1 MGQYMFGREKSPLL
15 GIDIS
20 SSVVKVLELS
30 QKNGKY
36 CVESYAVEPL
46 PLNAVIEG
54 RIEDNDEVAGAIR
67 RAVKRSGT
75 KAKEAA
81 VAVSAN
87 SAITKIVSFA
97 SSLSER
103 EMEEQIMLE
112 ADNYIPYPLEEVRLD
127 FEVIGTSAAD
137 IDAVDVLLAASR
149 TENVDVRTE
158 VLEKSGLKP
167 KLVDLE
173 AYTVENAFGLI
184 AQQMPNHGQG
194 LTVAVVDVGATI
206 TTLHVL
212 VDGKIVFTRE
222 QTFGGRML
230 TEDIERHYG
239 MSYQE
244 AGRAKKE
251 NNLPE
256 DYEPKVLDPFKR
268 SMTTTVTRALQFF
281 FSAST
286 QYQSIDHII
295 LAGGCASIE
304 GVDAMIEEDTGT
316 STSIANPF
324 SEMVL
329 GSRVKI
335 QALSKDAPSMMIACG
350 LAMRSF
356 D

>member
-1 MGQYMFGREKSPLL
+1 MFGRKKSPLL

-54 RIEDNDEVAGAIR
+54 RIENNDEVAGAIR

-87 SAITKIVSFA
+87 SAITKIVSF
-97 SSLSER
+97 SSTLSER

-112 ADNYIPYPLEEVRLD
+112 ADSYIPYPLEEVRLD
-127 FEVIGTSAAD
+127 FEVLGTSAAD

-149 TENVDVRTE
+149 TENVDVRIE

-256 DYEPKVLDPFKR
+256 DYESKVLDPFKR

-295 LAGGCASIE
+295 LAGGCASIS

-335 QALSKDAPSMMIACG
+335 QALSADAPSMMIACG

>member
-1 MGQYMFGREKSPLL
+1 MFGRKKSPLL

-30 QKNGKY
+30 HKNGKY
-36 CVESYAVEPL
+36 SVEAYSVEPL
-46 PLNAVIEG
+46 PLNSVIEG
-54 RIEDNDEVAGAIR
+54 RIENVEEVAGALK
-67 RAVKRSGT
+67 RALKRSNS

-87 SAITKIVSFA
+87 SAITKIISFPA
-97 SSLSER
+97 DLSER

-127 FEVIGTSAAD
+127 FEVLGASAAD
-137 IDAVDVLLAASR
+137 MDAVDVLLAASR
-149 TENVDVRTE
+149 SENVDARTE
-158 VLEKSGLKP
+158 VIEQAGLKP
-167 KLVDLE
+167 KLVDVE
-173 AYTVENAFGLI
+173 AYTIENAFSLI
-184 AQQMPNHGQG
+184 AEQMPNHGQG
-194 LTVAVVDVGATI
+194 LTVAVVDVGATV

-251 NNLPE
+251 NNLPD
-256 DYEPKVLDPFKR
+256 DYGPKVLEPFKR

-286 QYQSIDHII
+286 QYQSIDHIV
-295 LAGGCASIE
+295 LSGGCASIN

-324 SEMVL
+324 SDMVL
-329 GSRVKI
+329 GPKVKK
-335 QALSKDAPSMMIACG
+335 QALSNDAPSMLIACG

>member
-1 MGQYMFGREKSPLL
+1 MFGREKSPLL

-87 SAITKIVSFA
+87 SAITKIVSFS

>member
-1 MGQYMFGREKSPLL
+1 MFGRKKSPLL

-36 CVESYAVEPL
+36 CVESYSVEPL

-54 RIEDNDEVAGAIR
+54 RIENTDEVAGALR
-67 RAVKRSGT
+67 RAVKRSSS
-75 KAKEAA
+75 KSKDAA

-87 SAITKIVSFA
+87 SAITKVVSFP

-103 EMEEQIMLE
+103 ELEENVMLE
-112 ADNYIPYPLEEVRLD
+112 ANNYIPYPLEEVRLD
-127 FEVIGTSAAD
+127 FEVLGASAAD
-137 IDAVDVLLAASR
+137 VDAVDVLLAASR
-149 TENVDVRTE
+149 SENVDARTE
-158 VLEKSGLKP
+158 VLEKAGLKP
-167 KLVDLE
+167 KLVDVE
-173 AYTVENAFGLI
+173 AYTIENTFRLI
-184 AQQMPNHGQG
+184 THQMPNNGKG
-194 LTVAVVDVGATI
+194 LTVAVVDVGATM

-222 QTFGGRML
+222 QTFGGRLL

-244 AGRAKKE
+244 AGRAKKD
-251 NNLPE
+251 NNLPD
-256 DYEPKVLDPFKR
+256 DYGPKVLEPFKR

-286 QYQSIDHII
+286 QYQSIDHIV
-295 LAGGCASIE
+295 LAGGCASIQ
-304 GVDAMIEEDTGT
+304 GVDAMIEEETGT
-316 STSIANPF
+316 PTFIANPF

-329 GSRVKI
+329 GPKIKI
-335 QALSKDAPSMMIACG
+335 QALSNDAPSMMIACG

>member
-1 MGQYMFGREKSPLL
+1 MFGRKKSPLL

-20 SSVVKVLELS
+20 SSVVKVLELN

-46 PLNAVIEG
+46 PLNSVIEG
-54 RIEDNDEVAGAIR
+54 RIENTDEVASAVK
-67 RAVKRSGT
+67 RAVKRASS

-87 SAITKIVSFA
+87 SAITKTVSFP
-97 SSLSER
+97 SSLTER
-103 EMEEQIMLE
+103 ELEEQVMME

-127 FEVIGTSAAD
+127 FEVIGTSSSD
-137 IDAVDVLLAASR
+137 VDAVDVLLAASR
-149 TENVDVRTE
+149 SENVDARTE
-158 VLEKSGLKP
+158 VLEKAGLKP
-167 KLVDLE
+167 KLVDVE
-173 AYTVENAFGLI
+173 AYTIENTFSLI
-184 AQQMPNHGQG
+184 TQQLPNQGQG
-194 LTVAVVDVGATI
+194 LTVAVVDVGATV

-244 AGRAKKE
+244 AGRAKKQ
-251 NNLPE
+251 NNLPD
-256 DYEPKVLDPFKR
+256 DYNAKVLEPFKR
-268 SMTTTVTRALQFF
+268 SMVMTVTRGLQFF

-295 LAGGCASIE
+295 LAGGCASIQ
-304 GVDAMIEEDTGT
+304 GIDAMIEEDSGT

-324 SEMVL
+324 SDMVL
-329 GSRVKI
+329 GNKIKI
-335 QALSKDAPSMMIACG
+335 QALSNDAPSMLIACG

>member
-1 MGQYMFGREKSPLL
+1 MFGRKKSPLL

-30 QKNGKY
+30 HKNGKY
-36 CVESYAVEPL
+36 SVEAYSVEPL
-46 PLNAVIEG
+46 PLNSVIEG
-54 RIEDNDEVAGAIR
+54 RIENVEEVAGALK
-67 RAVKRSGT
+67 RALKRSNS

-87 SAITKIVSFA
+87 SAITKIISFPA
-97 SSLSER
+97 DLSER

-127 FEVIGTSAAD
+127 FEVLGSSAAD
-137 IDAVDVLLAASR
+137 MEAVDVLLAASR
-149 TENVDVRTE
+149 SENVDARTE
-158 VLEKSGLKP
+158 VIEQAGLKP
-167 KLVDLE
+167 KLVDVE
-173 AYTVENAFGLI
+173 AYTIENAFSLI
-184 AQQMPNHGQG
+184 AEQMPNHGQG
-194 LTVAVVDVGATI
+194 LTVAVVDVGATV

-251 NNLPE
+251 NNLPD
-256 DYEPKVLDPFKR
+256 DYGPKVLEPFKR

-286 QYQSIDHII
+286 QYQSIDHIV
-295 LAGGCASIE
+295 LSGGCASIN

-324 SEMVL
+324 SDMVL
-329 GSRVKI
+329 GPKVKK
-335 QALSKDAPSMMIACG
+335 QALSNDAPSMLIACG

>member
-1 MGQYMFGREKSPLL
+1 MFGRKKSPLL

-20 SSVVKVLELS
+20 SSVVKVLELH

-36 CVESYAVEPL
+36 SVESYSVEPL
-46 PLNAVIEG
+46 PLNSVVEG
-54 RIEDNDEVAGAIR
+54 RIENPDEVAGAIK
-67 RAVKRSGT
+67 RAVKRSST

-87 SAITKIVSFA
+87 AAITKIISFPA
-97 SSLSER
+97 SLSER
-103 EMEEQIMLE
+103 EMEEQIALE

-127 FEVIGTSAAD
+127 FEVLGASAAD
-137 IDAVDVLLAASR
+137 VDAVDVLLAASR
-149 TENVDVRTE
+149 TENVDARTE
-158 VLEKSGLKP
+158 VLEKAGLIP
-167 KLVDLE
+167 KLVDVE
-173 AYTVENAFGLI
+173 AYTIENAFTLI
-184 AQQMPNHGQG
+184 AEQMPNNGQG
-194 LTVAVVDVGATI
+194 LTVAIVDVGATV

-212 VDGKIVFTRE
+212 VDRKIVFTRE

-251 NNLPE
+251 NNLPD
-256 DYEPKVLDPFKR
+256 DYAPKVLDPFKR
-268 SMTTTVTRALQFF
+268 SMVTTVTRALQFF

-295 LAGGCASIE
+295 LSGGCASIQ
-304 GVDAMIEEDTGT
+304 GVDAMIEEETGT

-324 SEMVL
+324 SDMTL
-329 GSRVKI
+329 GSRIKI
-335 QALSKDAPSMMIACG
+335 QALSNDAPSMMIACG

>member
-1 MGQYMFGREKSPLL
+1 MFGRKKSPLL

-20 SSVVKVLELS
+20 SSVVKVLELNL
-30 QKNGKY
+30 KNGKY
-36 CVESYAVEPL
+36 SVEAYSVEPL
-46 PLNAVIEG
+46 PLNSVIEV
-54 RIEDNDEVAGAIR
+54 RIENVEDVAGALK
-67 RAVKRSGT
+67 RAIKRSNT

-87 SAITKIVSFA
+87 SAITKIISFPA
-97 SSLSER
+97 DLSER

-127 FEVIGTSAAD
+127 FEVLGVSAVD
-137 IDAVDVLLAASR
+137 SNAVDVLLAASR
-149 TENVDVRTE
+149 SENVDARTAVVE
-158 VLEKSGLKP
+158 QAGLKP
-167 KLVDLE
+167 KLVDVE
-173 AYTVENAFGLI
+173 AYTIENAFALI
-184 AQQMPNHGQG
+184 AEQMPNHGQG
-194 LTVAVVDVGATI
+194 LTVAVVDVGATV

-251 NNLPE
+251 NNLPD
-256 DYEPKVLDPFKR
+256 DYGPKVLEPFKR
-268 SMTTTVTRALQFF
+268 SMCTTVTRALQFF

-286 QYQSIDHII
+286 QYQSIDYII
-295 LAGGCASIE
+295 LSGGCASIS
-304 GVDAMIEEDTGT
+304 GIDAMIEEDTGT
-316 STSIANPF
+316 PTTIANPF
-324 SEMVL
+324 SDMVL
-329 GSRVKI
+329 GPKVKK
-335 QALSKDAPSMMIACG
+335 QALSNDAPSMLIACG

>member
-1 MGQYMFGREKSPLL
+1 MFGQKKSPLL

-20 SSVVKVLELS
+20 SSVVKVLELN

-36 CVESYAVEPL
+36 LVESYSVEPL

-54 RIEDNDEVAGAIR
+54 RIENPDEVASAVN

-75 KAKEAA
+75 KTKVAA

-87 SAITKIVSFA
+87 SAITKIVSFPA
-97 SSLSER
+97 TLSER
-103 EMEEQIMLE
+103 ELEEQVTLE

-127 FEVIGTSAAD
+127 FEVMGTSAGD

-149 TENVDVRTE
+149 SENVDARTE
-158 VLEKSGLKP
+158 VLEKAGLKA
-167 KLVDLE
+167 KLVDVE
-173 AYTVENAFGLI
+173 AYTIENTFELI
-184 AQQMPNHGQG
+184 TQQLPNQGQG
-194 LTVAVVDVGATI
+194 MTIAVVDVGATV

-244 AGRAKKE
+244 AGRAKKQ
-251 NNLPE
+251 NSLPN
-256 DYEPKVLDPFKR
+256 DYDSKVLEPFKR
-268 SMTTTVTRALQFF
+268 SMVTTVTRGLQFF

-295 LAGGCASIE
+295 LAGGCASIK
-304 GVDAMIEEDTGT
+304 GMDAMIEEDSGT
-316 STSIANPF
+316 SVSIANPF
-324 SEMVL
+324 SDMSL
-329 GSRVKI
+329 GSKVKI
-335 QALSKDAPSMMIACG
+335 QALSNDAPSMLISCG

>member
-1 MGQYMFGREKSPLL
+1 MFGKKKSSLL

-20 SSVVKVLELS
+20 SSVVKILELG
-30 QKNGKY
+30 QANGKY
-36 CVESYAVEPL
+36 SVESYAAEPL
-46 PLNAVIEG
+46 PLNSVVEG
-54 RIEDNDEVAGAIR
+54 RIDNVEEVAGAIK
-67 RAVKRSGT
+67 RAIKKSGAKT
-75 KAKEAA
+75 KYAA

-87 SAITKIVSFA
+87 SAITKIINFPV
-97 SSLSER
+97 SLSER
-103 EMEEQIMLE
+103 EMEEQIMFE

-127 FEVIGTSAAD
+127 FEVIGPSEAD
-137 IDAVDVLLAASR
+137 PEAVDVLLAASR
-149 TENVDVRTE
+149 SENVDARTD
-158 VLEKSGLKP
+158 VLEEAGLKP
-167 KLVDLE
+167 KLVDVE
-173 AYTVENAFGLI
+173 AYTIENAFSLI
-184 AQQMPNHGQG
+184 REQMPNHGQG
-194 LTVAVVDVGATI
+194 LTVAVLDVGASV

-244 AGRAKKE
+244 AGLAKKQ

-256 DYEPKVLDPFKR
+256 DYEEKVLGPFKR

-286 QYQSIDHII
+286 QYQSIDYIL
-295 LAGGCASIE
+295 LAGGCASIQ
-304 GVDAMIEEDTGT
+304 GVGAMIEQETGT
-316 STSIANPF
+316 PTLVANPF
-324 SEMVL
+324 SDMIL
-329 GSRVKI
+329 GSRI
-335 QALSKDAPSMMIACG
+335 QIQSLSNDAPSMLIACG

>member
-1 MGQYMFGREKSPLL
+1 MFGRKKVPLL

-30 QKNGKY
+30 RKGDKY
-36 CVESYAVEPL
+36 CVESYAVETL
-46 PLNAVIEG
+46 PLNAVIES
-54 RIEDNDEVAGAIR
+54 RIENKDEVAGALK
-67 RAVKRSGT
+67 RAIKRAGT

-87 SAITKIVSFA
+87 SAITKVVSFPA
-97 SSLSER
+97 SLSER
-103 EMEEQIMLE
+103 EMEEQVILE
-112 ADNYIPYPLEEVRLD
+112 AENYIPYPLEEVRLD
-127 FEVIGTSAAD
+127 FEVLGTSAAD

-149 TENVDVRTE
+149 SENVDARTE
-158 VLEKSGLKP
+158 VIEKAGLHP
-167 KLVDLE
+167 KLVDVE
-173 AYTVENAFGLI
+173 AYTMENAFTLL
-184 AQQMPNHGQG
+184 AKHMPHQGQG
-194 LTVAVVDVGATI
+194 LVVAVVDVGATV

-251 NNLPE
+251 NTLPD
-256 DYEPKVLDPFKR
+256 DYAPKVLEPFKR

-295 LAGGCASIE
+295 LAGGCASIQ
-304 GVDAMIEEDTGT
+304 GIDAMIEEATGT

-324 SEMVL
+324 ADMVL
-329 GSRVKI
+329 GSKVKI
-335 QALSKDAPSMMIACG
+335 QALSNDAPSMMIACG